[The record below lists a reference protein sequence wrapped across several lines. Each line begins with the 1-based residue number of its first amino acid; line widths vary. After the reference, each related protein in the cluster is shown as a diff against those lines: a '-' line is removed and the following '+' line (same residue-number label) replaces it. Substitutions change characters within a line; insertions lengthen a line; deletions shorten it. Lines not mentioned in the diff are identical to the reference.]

1 LELNISTQTWLYTVR
16 HGQTDIGYNDT
27 VEASSRL
34 KTIGISFDIVITS
47 SLQRAIKTAEILVKN
62 TPIVQCALCDERNY
76 GKMQSLTVD
85 EVALLKPKVVYI
97 TVGGDTHSTNPPEGE
112 TFKILR
118 ERAEQFHTWIFER
131 YQGLKILIVS
141 HGVFL
146 QQFHGLLLGNSQVD
160 SLKINVNNLVLTRF
174 LFEGTQLVSHETI
187 NLSNSTQTNW

>member
-16 HGQTDIGYNDT
+16 HGQTDYNREKRYAGSLDIPLNDIGYNDT

-146 QQFHGLLLGNSQVD
+146 QQFHGL
-160 SLKINVNNLVLTRF
+160 F